1 MSLVVL
7 IGVMLLGGTFFIYMI
22 PDSMDVGLQ
31 SVLFV
36 IVLLLAGTI
45 FTSTIFSDLGEKKKS
60 IATLTLPVSH
70 FEKYLV
76 AWLYSFVIFLLT
88 FTGTFYLIL
97 IFLLHLNPVP
107 GRPIGVFNIFSNPVG
122 YLMITL
128 FALLQSI
135 AFYGAIFFEKLHFIK
150 TGLIFFISFA
160 ALIFINKIF
169 LSLLLQKDVSPT
181 MPFGNIR
188 LLEKGKDVIVKI
200 PEWQADPLLW
210 FMLVLAFL
218 FWIAAYYRLKEKQ
231 V

>member
-1 MSLVVL
+1 MSLFVL
-7 IGVMLLGGTFFIYMI
+7 IGVMLLGGSFFIYMI

-60 IATLTLPVSH
+60 IAALTLPASH

-76 AWLYSFVIFLLT
+76 AWLYSFVIFLMI
-88 FTGTFYLIL
+88 FMGTFYLIL
-97 IFLLHLNPVP
+97 IFLLHLKPVP

-122 YLMITL
+122 YLMIAV

-135 AFYGAIFFEKLHFIK
+135 AFYGAIFFERLHFIK
-150 TGLIFFISFA
+150 TGLTFFLSFA
-160 ALIFINKIF
+160 ALIFVNKVF
-169 LSLLLQKDVSPT
+169 LSILLQMDVRPT

-188 LLEKGKDVIVKI
+188 LMEKGREVAVKI
-200 PEWQADPLLW
+200 SERQADPLLW
-210 FMLVLAFL
+210 FMVALAVL